1 MENNTMFRDEFLVSP
16 KDVIRVYEDNFGLDK
31 VAFKESLNK
40 SRFLGVLNSSEKTKN
55 KKTNDFFD
63 YLERK
68 NYANDLSEYVTTVEK
83 IEENSEEYLK
93 YAKTLYQVLSVL
105 SKDYDYNKSKTVDNL
120 FSNTQNNK
128 ICIVEMLKED
138 GQLCGID
145 FIANDLTERAWIHGS
160 KHVAKGFLLGHGE
173 FVLTTKNKRFQL
185 TTLSAKKTPLDFKLM
200 SDLDNGH
207 LTLTDDYE
215 FILGST
221 LEGNPVY
228 SDLTTGGIH
237 IFGGSGVGKSA
248 HIHAILESLK
258 YMNPKNKPVEVKYL
272 QGSCR
277 DTQDDISC
285 NDAMTIIEREILD
298 RSLMLNRFGSE
309 VFKKKTN
316 YKIFIIDEFHT
327 DSFWDTESFVNSVCR
342 YVAAAKDLKVF
353 FITSSYTNKFIPKE
367 YLNAI
372 GQTIVLQSPNFVNN
386 DKLIPESILQQY
398 KPIIKSIGIGILQ
411 KGNSYEC
418 VTVIPEFIEDRIKR
432 RRWN

>member
-93 YAKTLYQVLSVL
+93 YAKTLYQVLSVI

-145 FIANDLTERAWIHGS
+145 FIANELTERAWIHGS

-207 LTLTDDYE
+207 LTLTDAGE

-221 LEGNPVY
+221 LEGNLVY
-228 SDLTTGGIH
+228 SDLSTGGIH
-237 IFGGSGVGKSA
+237 IFGGTGVGKSA
-248 HIHAILESLK
+248 HIHAILESLN
-258 YMNPKNKPVEVKYL
+258 YMNPKNAPMEVEFL
-272 QGSCR
+272 HGDR
-277 DTQDDISC
+277 RNDISS
-285 NDAMTIIEREILD
+285 NDAMNSIEREILN
-298 RSLMLNRFGSE
+298 RSLMFSRFGSE
-309 VFKKKTN
+309 LFKEKNN
-316 YKIFIIDEFHT
+316 YKIFVIDEFNFG
-327 DSFWDTESFVNSVCR
+327 DGSEGSLLNTERLIQSMGS
-342 YVAAAKDLKVF
+342 YVQSAKDLKIF
-353 FITSSYTNKFIPKE
+353 FITSSFTNKFIPKE

-372 GQTIVLQSPNFVNN
+372 GQTIVLQAPNFSNS
-386 DKLIPESILQQY
+386 DKLIPETILQQY
-398 KPIIKSIGIGILQ
+398 KSSIKGRGFGILQ
-411 KGNSYEC
+411 KGNSYDC
-418 VTVIPEFIEDRIKR
+418 VTVIPEFIEDIIKR
-432 RRWN
+432 R